1 MKVGNSIAVCLNA
14 MLLIFLQS
22 QAAEQA
28 LTGINKELEN
38 KVIIKNV
45 SGYPIEIMVSG
56 ENPSDSKYSLRLAN
70 DVYQT
75 IGNLSVDDVLKKKL
89 VIEVGHSKAGLAKGE
104 IKGRIPLY
112 ELIAREKAAHKDI
125 PGKAFCVMIKNPEY
139 KGIIGW
145 RYSNWTESFTGYFEY
160 AGYAVYKD
168 KAEAEQQL
176 PPNAYPYDI
185 RDFRGVY
192 DAIDKTLGGVT
203 PSWGKVIERYASI
216 EDLRENDNIRWA
228 RLVLGLP
235 RNFSKEMALIRYGV
249 LSQRYSPA
257 NYLKYYPQTTPQEIV
272 LLNKVQDILTYAKNV
287 AWGNATIT
295 Y

>member
-1 MKVGNSIAVCLNA
+1 MKVGNSIAVCLNVM
-14 MLLIFLQS
+14 MLICLQS
-22 QAAEQA
+22 QAAEPV
-28 LTGINKELEN
+28 LTGINKEMEN

-56 ENPSDSKYSLRLAN
+56 ENPSDSKYSLRLAK

-89 VIEVGHSKAGLAKGE
+89 VIEVGHSKDWLAKGQ

-112 ELIAREKAAHKDI
+112 EFIARDKAAHKDI
-125 PGKAFCVMIKNPEY
+125 PGKAFCVMIKEPEY
-139 KGIIGW
+139 MGIIGW
-145 RYSNWTESFTGYFEY
+145 RYSNWQVEPSTYFEY
-160 AGYAVYKD
+160 AGHAVYKD

-176 PPNAYPYDI
+176 PQNGNPYDI
-185 RDFRGVY
+185 QDFRGVY
-192 DAIDKTLGGVT
+192 DAIKGYGAVT

-257 NYLKYYPQTTPQEIV
+257 NYLKYYPQTTTEEIV